1 MNEYYPQEP
10 NRDYG
15 YPQSEHA
22 PIMRVRDWVV
32 VFVITA
38 IPLVNIIML
47 IIWATDSRSNP
58 NKNTYAK
65 ASLIMIAVGIVIWVA
80 MLGSMIATFTELFN
94 QLSH

>member
-22 PIMRVRDWVV
+22 PIMKVRDWVV

-47 IIWATDSRSNP
+47 IIWATDSRGNP
-58 NKNTYAK
+58 NKNNFAK
-65 ASLIMIAVGIVIWVA
+65 AYLIMMGIGLLIWVA
-80 MLGSMIATFTELFN
+80 MWPSAFIS
-94 QLSH
+94 Q